1 MYAVAVSYRCTLSL
15 YAVRCTLYRWYVYI
29 MIGYNPL
36 MGGEDSGGSSGWR
49 PSRRG
54 PAAGGG

>member
-1 MYAVAVSYRCTLSL
+1 MYAVAVRCAL
-15 YAVRCTLYRWYVYI
+15 YAVPVLYI
-29 MIGYNPL
+29 IIGYNPL

>member
-1 MYAVAVSYRCTLSL
+1 MTCTLSL
-15 YAVRCTLYRWYVYI
+15 YAVLFTLYLYMVYN